1 LKASASPKRLLL
13 QIDFAENFLCQWQDE
28 VQAAHYHQSQISV
41 FTACCWDGDSSPSS
55 HVVVSD
61 TLKHD
66 KSTVVANLIQ
76 LIPQLLLDR
85 QCDELHVFS
94 DGPSS
99 QMKNC
104 YIYAVLDS
112 IRRYFNLNVLSW
124 SFFAASHG
132 KGPVDGI
139 GGMVKRLV
147 WQAIV
152 SRQVV
157 SVKNA
162 TEFVSALLTRQTSI
176 NVVLSSAESEKQAL
190 EKVNANQ
197 VFEKAQQLPQISQ
210 DHHWICNS
218 TGTRRQRLNTLFTFV
233 DKSENVT
240 FDIIDIDPVEPA
252 PLYHSGS
259 IVKCTLYDRYNEI
272 SKNWLIISFYIFI
285 CIL

>member
-99 QMKNC
+99 QMKTQH
-104 YIYAVLDS
+104 YTLQQ
-112 IRRYFNLNVLSW
+112 RYLGNH
-124 SFFAASHG
+124 ATY
-132 KGPVDGI
+132 
-139 GGMVKRLV
+139 
-147 WQAIV
+147 
-152 SRQVV
+152 
-157 SVKNA
+157 SV
-162 TEFVSALLTRQTSI
+162 
-176 NVVLSSAESEKQAL
+176 
-190 EKVNANQ
+190 
-197 VFEKAQQLPQISQ
+197 
-210 DHHWICNS
+210 
-218 TGTRRQRLNTLFTFV
+218 
-233 DKSENVT
+233 
-240 FDIIDIDPVEPA
+240 
-252 PLYHSGS
+252 
-259 IVKCTLYDRYNEI
+259 
-272 SKNWLIISFYIFI
+272 
-285 CIL
+285 